1 MQIEVE
7 QISSL
12 GRKINIIIPAEKI
25 NDSIQTK
32 IKKISKQIKM
42 NGFRPGHVPVTL
54 IKEKY
59 ATAVYQ
65 EAIEELIDS
74 GVKKVID
81 EYHLDPME
89 QLNLENMEHQPDNL
103 KSLQDLKD
111 LKDLKDFKDLKDLK
125 CVFKVNV
132 YPDFALKEFSE
143 LNINIPEVKIS
154 EEDIDNNL
162 SNATQELGDFIDV
175 DREAQLGDL
184 LLIDYASFRDGK
196 EISNN
201 SSKNI
206 QVLLGGNSFIEGF
219 ESGLIG
225 AKAGDNIVLNLKF
238 PKDYA
243 EKSLANQPVE
253 IKVHINK
260 IQVKQLAEINEE
272 FAYKLGI
279 EDKDTSKIRDV
290 IKENLEKHAKQL
302 IAKREEEAVID
313 LLIKAYPVD
322 ELPEKLIISELE
334 QLENNFK
341 HSNQRQGINVTELN
355 EDVRSELK
363 SQAVKN
369 VHLSLILRKIIQK
382 YNLTIDEQ
390 LLKQKLYELEGVFK
404 NIARKNAGKNYHQIY
419 HNLKNSIINSNLFQI
434 ALDFVK
440 QKVSKTAT
448 TLTFKELTD

>member
-1 MQIEVE
+1 MIISAE
-7 QISSL
+7 Q
-12 GRKINIIIPAEKI
+12 I

-42 NGFRPGHVPVTL
+42 NGFRPGHVPVDL

-89 QLNLENMEHQPDNL
+89 QLNLENMDNQPDNL
-103 KSLQDLKD
+103 KSLQD
-111 LKDLKDFKDLKDLK
+111 FKNFKDLK

-132 YPDFALKEFSE
+132 YPDFDLKEFNE
-143 LNINIPEVKIS
+143 LNINIPEVKII
-154 EEDIDNNL
+154 EEDIDDNL
-162 SNATQELGDFIDV
+162 EKATKELGDFIDV

-184 LLIDYASFRDGK
+184 LLIDYASFTDGK

-201 SSKNI
+201 NAKNTEI
-206 QVLLGGNSFIEGF
+206 LLGSNYFIEGF

-225 AKAGDNIVLNLKF
+225 AKVGDNIVLNLSF

-260 IQVKQLAEINEE
+260 IQVKKLAEINEE

-279 EDKDTSKIRDV
+279 EDKDINKIRDV
-290 IKENLEKHAKQL
+290 IKENLEKHAKKL
-302 IAKREEEAVID
+302 IANREEVAVID
-313 LLIKAYPVD
+313 LLIKTYPID

-341 HSNQRQGINVTELN
+341 HTNQRQGINVTELN
-355 EDVRSELK
+355 EDVKAELK
-363 SQAVKN
+363 SQAIKN

-390 LLKQKLYELEGVFK
+390 VLKQKLHALEGMFK
-404 NIARKNAGKNYHQIY
+404 NIDHKNGGKNYHQIY

-440 QKVSKTAT
+440 QKVTKTTT
-448 TLTFKELTD
+448 TLTLKELTD

>member
-7 QISSL
+7 QVSSL
-12 GRKINIIIPAEKI
+12 GRKINIVIPAEKI
-25 NDSIQTK
+25 NDTIQTK
-32 IKKISKQIKM
+32 MKKISKQIKM

-89 QLNLENMEHQPDNL
+89 QLNLENMDQQPNNL
-103 KSLQDLKD
+103 TS
-111 LKDLKDFKDLKDLK
+111 LKDFKDLKDLK

-132 YPDFALKEFSE
+132 YPDFDFKEFSE

-184 LLIDYASFRDGK
+184 LLIDYASFTDGK
-196 EISNN
+196 EITNN
-201 SSKNI
+201 NGKNTE
-206 QVLLGGNSFIEGF
+206 VLLGSNSFIEGF

-225 AKAGDNIVLNLKF
+225 AKAGDNLVLNLNF

-253 IKVHINK
+253 IKVQINK

-279 EDKDTSKIRDV
+279 KDKDINKIRDV

-302 IAKREEEAVID
+302 IANREEEAIIE
-313 LLIKAYPVD
+313 LLIKVYPVD

-355 EDVRSELK
+355 ENIKAELK
-363 SQAVKN
+363 SRAVKN

-382 YNLTIDEQ
+382 YNLTMDEQ
-390 LLKQKLYELEGVFK
+390 VLKQKLDAFGGVFK
-404 NIARKNAGKNYHQIY
+404 NISRKNGGKNYHQIY

-440 QKVSKTAT
+440 QKVTKTTT